1 MIADFIHIF
10 KKYYI
15 TGGGAKS
22 AIFEICGNLFSLC
35 GPVPGPAPASPFAA
49 VPAPERPRSV
59 PVGPFQP

>member
-35 GPVPGPAPASPFAA
+35 GPVPGPAPALFRNGGARFSLKTFI
-49 VPAPERPRSV
+49 
-59 PVGPFQP
+59 